1 MPDAAERFGRLEVRM
16 ERVEEGI
23 ANFREFQVDAR
34 KFFTRADKDA
44 EHRKEVDARRAKIH
58 YLLLTLLI
66 GMVLA
71 MFTFILSK
79 LPNIHISL
87 NPHVSQSET
96 STIPPLK

>member
-1 MPDAAERFGRLEVRM
+1 M
-16 ERVEEGI
+16 ERVEEGV
-23 ANFREFQVDAR
+23 ANFREFQRDAR
-34 KFFTRADKDA
+34 EFFTKAENEA
-44 EHRKEVDARRAKIH
+44 EHRKVVDTRRAKIH

-87 NPHVSQSET
+87 NPMVQSSRNAPVTGSIE
-96 STIPPLK
+96 SDQGH